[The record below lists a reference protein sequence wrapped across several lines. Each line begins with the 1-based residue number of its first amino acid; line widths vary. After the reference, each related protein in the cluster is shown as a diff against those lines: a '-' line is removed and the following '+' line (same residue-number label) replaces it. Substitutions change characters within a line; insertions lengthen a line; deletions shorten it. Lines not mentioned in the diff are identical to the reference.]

1 MSMTLLKSFA
11 PDIWIADG
19 STVETAGFRY
29 GTRMAVIRF
38 PDGALFVWSPVAL
51 TEALQA
57 EVGALGPVRFVVAP
71 NSLHHLFVG
80 DWLAAWPEA
89 KAYAAP
95 GLRKKR
101 ADIPFACE
109 LGDALIADWA
119 GEVAHVVVP
128 GNLITTEVVFFHARS
143 GTVIF
148 TDLLQNFPDS
158 WFKGWRKVVAG
169 LDLMTGPEPA
179 VPRKFRTAFVRRT
192 AARAAVRRILAWP
205 IERVLAA
212 HAPPVSNDGRALVAR
227 AFTWLTG

>member
-1 MSMTLLKSFA
+1 MSMTLLKPFA

-19 STVETAGFRY
+19 SEVETAGFRY

-51 TEALQA
+51 SDALRA
-57 EVGALGPVRFVVAP
+57 EVDALGPVRFVVAP
-71 NSLHHLFVG
+71 NALHHLFIG
-80 DWLAAWPEA
+80 DWLAAWPDA

-101 ADIPFACE
+101 PDVNFTCE
-109 LGDALIADWA
+109 LGEAPVREWD

-148 TDLLQNFPDS
+148 TDLLQNFPDN
-158 WFKGWRKVVAG
+158 WFKGWRAVVAR
-169 LDLMTGPEPA
+169 LDLMTGPEPS
-179 VPRKFRTAFVRRT
+179 VPRKFRNTFVGRK
-192 AARAAVRRILAWP
+192 AARVALRQILAWP

-212 HAPPVSNDGRALVAR
+212 HAPPVMRDGRALVAR